1 MKNRINIAWRITL
14 TILRN
19 KFLVSTLVFIAW
31 ITIFDT
37 YSLIDRYNN
46 LYRLNALKKEHEFFK
61 IELEKYKL
69 QYTELFSGKREL
81 EKFARE
87 QYLMRAPNED
97 VYIIV
102 FDD

>member
-1 MKNRINIAWRITL
+1 MKNRANFAWKVTL

-19 KFLVSTLVFIAW
+19 KFLVSTLVFVTW
-31 ITIFDT
+31 VTIFDT
-37 YSLIDRYNN
+37 HSLIDRYNN

-61 IELEKYKL
+61 NELDKYEL
-69 QYTELFSGKREL
+69 QYKELFSGKKEL

-87 QYLMRAPNED
+87 QYLMRAPGEE

-102 FDD
+102 FK